1 MISAVILAVGCD
13 RQQSPRSLD
22 PAPLQLI
29 LEGVLASNIDEV
41 VCLTDDLTPARR
53 DIRLSDRRLSW
64 YLSPAGPQ
72 GRSAS
77 VIAGLWASNP
87 CSDGVMFVSCEP
99 PVVGAGLINLFIE
112 KFETSTAWIVAATS
126 AGRPRGPLLFRR
138 DLFSELLELTGD
150 DTGASLLERHTLNTA
165 LVPWLE
171 QPEPA
176 SLNERAIPARLKQ
189 RV

>member
-87 CSDGVMFVSCEP
+87 SSDGVMFVSCEP
-99 PVVGAGLINLFIE
+99 PVVG
-112 KFETSTAWIVAATS
+112 
-126 AGRPRGPLLFRR
+126 
-138 DLFSELLELTGD
+138 
-150 DTGASLLERHTLNTA
+150 
-165 LVPWLE
+165 
-171 QPEPA
+171 
-176 SLNERAIPARLKQ
+176 
-189 RV
+189 